1 MTSHA
6 TFSYFILYRKPCY
19 KKYHKCKFSCDI
31 GQLHLLCV
39 GEGTEG
45 WEERQRS
52 RTLTQLASIV
62 FIFSFSATDTDFY
75 LCLGSGE
82 NEVLKDS
89 PPLFFFFFERKRSQV
104 LWNVGSL
111 LTFHSGSSSKN
122 SVLPCS
128 FITGHATP
136 KEFLKKENKKTIK
149 HKLDRVK

>member
-89 PPLFFFFFERKRSQV
+89 PPLFFFLKEKGLRFYGMQALYSLSILDLAVRIQYCLVV
-104 LWNVGSL
+104 LL
-111 LTFHSGSSSKN
+111 LAMLLLKN
-122 SVLPCS
+122 
-128 FITGHATP
+128 F
-136 KEFLKKENKKTIK
+136 
-149 HKLDRVK
+149 

>member
-89 PPLFFFFFERKRSQV
+89 PPLFFFFLKEKGLRFYGMQALYSLSILDLAVRIQYCLVV
-104 LWNVGSL
+104 LL
-111 LTFHSGSSSKN
+111 LAMLLLKN
-122 SVLPCS
+122 
-128 FITGHATP
+128 F
-136 KEFLKKENKKTIK
+136 
-149 HKLDRVK
+149 